1 MLDGVVLDRP
11 VVVVAEPLCLVAAG
25 DALGHENAVYLGET
39 GILVIVGDDLGEQTG
54 QVLAGVRVE
63 GGQVFAGEV
72 LAELDEGEEKPLL
85 AGEVVQDTL
94 PGQAGPLGHGVDGCL
109 LVAPLGEHPQR
120 GDKNLLVSGRRH

>member
-1 MLDGVVLDRP
+1 MVLDRP

-39 GILVIVGDDLGEQTG
+39 GVLVVVGDDLGEQTG

-63 GGQVFAGEV
+63 GGKVFAGEV

-85 AGEVVQDTL
+85 AREVVQYAL
-94 PGQAGPLGHGVDGCL
+94 SGQAGALGHGVDGCL
-109 LVAPLGEHPQR
+109 LVAPLGEHRQR
-120 GDKNLLVSGRRH
+120 GDEDLLMSGRRH